1 MASQDTSVVLIRHGE
16 TDYNRTGRYM
26 GRLEK
31 GLNDLG
37 RKQAACA
44 ARRLARE
51 DGAQVLITSPLRRT
65 RETASYLEK
74 ALDLTAEPD
83 DGFLEVDL
91 GPWQDRERRQVAEED
106 PGRWKLWMTD
116 PARVQVVGMEGLD
129 ALRVRVGAALDA
141 VMSRHAGQ
149 RVIVVTHFACVVTGM
164 LHALDLPD
172 SAYRRFPVD
181 NTSFTELVSG
191 RMIRLVRFNDTA
203 HLGEIK

>member
-1 MASQDTSVVLIRHGE
+1 MPSQDTSVVLIRHGE

-37 RKQAACA
+37 REQAACA

-51 DGAQVLITSPLRRT
+51 GGAQVLITSPLRRT
-65 RETASYLEK
+65 RETAGYLEK

-106 PGRWKLWMTD
+106 PQRWKLWMTD
-116 PARVQVVGMEGLD
+116 PARVQVAGMESLD
-129 ALRVRVGAALDA
+129 ALRARIGQALEG
-141 VMSRHAGQ
+141 VMARHAGR
-149 RVIVVTHFACVVTGM
+149 RVVVVTHFACVVTGL
-164 LHALDLPD
+164 LHALDLPS

-181 NTSFTELVSG
+181 NSSFTELLSG
-191 RMIRLVRFNDTA
+191 RLIRLVRFNDTA
-203 HLGEIK
+203 HLREIS